1 MSDSVKKYFEDFA
14 PEAGHFGNNA
24 KAISDQGGEY
34 YVPYKGAE
42 PKEIITV
49 DESVKYI

>member
-24 KAISDQGGEY
+24 KVLSDQGGEY
-34 YVPYKGAE
+34 YVPHKG
-42 PKEIITV
+42 
-49 DESVKYI
+49 Y